1 MFWFSPS
8 LRTLGVLNT
17 DVGTVL
23 ADGRMNISQRRGAGR
38 LRTARQLLPARPRWV
53 TYLLQQVGLLDGLQH
68 VLLGRLLS
76 LAAQQELVQ
85 DEVGLLKVKNNV
97 QLADLSL

>member
-1 MFWFSPS
+1 M
-8 LRTLGVLNT
+8 
-17 DVGTVL
+17 
-23 ADGRMNISQRRGAGR
+23 
-38 LRTARQLLPARPRWV
+38 

-85 DEVGLLKVKNNV
+85 DEVGFLKVKNNV